1 MAEGS
6 PAAPGVF
13 RPVCEQGAPSVGP
26 FIPNGRMGRESS
38 PYQQG
43 REKDQMF
50 VGIDVSKDRL
60 DVHVRPGDQAFAVE
74 RDHAGIERLVAQL
87 RNLKPSLVVLE
98 ATGGFETVVAAA
110 LGAAGLP
117 LAVVN
122 PRQIRAFARA
132 CGRLAKTDA
141 LDAAVIAH
149 FAEAV
154 HPEPRN
160 VPDEAARALAELVTR
175 RGQII
180 TMMVAE
186 RNRRRQ
192 LTQSRL
198 TKTVDRVLATL
209 QEQLSAVESA
219 IDETIRGTPAWRE
232 QEDLLTSAPAIG
244 PKIARTLIADL
255 PELGALTRRKIS
267 ALVGIAPFNRDSG
280 KRKGVRAIAG
290 GRARVRTALYMAV
303 LVTIRRNLPL
313 AATYHRLRAAGKP
326 AKVAIV
332 ATMRKLLVIL
342 NAMMRDQTVWHAT

>member
-1 MAEGS
+1 
-6 PAAPGVF
+6 
-13 RPVCEQGAPSVGP
+13 
-26 FIPNGRMGRESS
+26 
-38 PYQQG
+38 
-43 REKDQMF
+43 MF

-60 DVHVRPGDQAFAVE
+60 DVHVRPGDQAFAVG
-74 RDHAGIERLVAQL
+74 RDEAGIENLVGRLRDL
-87 RNLKPSLVVLE
+87 RPRLVVLE

-141 LDAAVIAH
+141 LDAAIIAH

-154 HPEPRN
+154 HPDPRGI
-160 VPDEAARALAELVTR
+160 PSAQARALGELVTR
-175 RGQII
+175 RHQII

-192 LTQSRL
+192 LTQPRL
-198 TKTVDRVLATL
+198 TKTVDRVLGTL
-209 QEQLSAVESA
+209 QEQLSAVEST
-219 IDETIRGTPAWRE
+219 IDETIRGTPAWRDKE
-232 QEDLLTSAPAIG
+232 ELLTSAPGIG
-244 PKIARTLIADL
+244 PKIARTLIAEL
-255 PELGALTRRKIS
+255 PELGGLTRRKIS
-267 ALVGIAPFNRDSG
+267 ALAGIAPFNRDSG
-280 KRKGVRAIAG
+280 RHKGVRAIAG

-313 AATYHRLRAAGKP
+313 AATYRRLRASGKP

-332 ATMRKLLVIL
+332 ATMRKLLVML
-342 NAMMRDQTVWHAT
+342 NAMLRDRIAWRAV